1 MRSVEKFSGRVQ
13 SRHLDPRICHEQRC
27 EQCPMRALNAQHKL
41 LSSVDL
47 ETLWMPSDS
56 EVGTYDK
63 DVSLT
68 ATGLDV
74 LILVLQL
81 LDT

>member
-1 MRSVEKFSGRVQ
+1 
-13 SRHLDPRICHEQRC
+13 
-27 EQCPMRALNAQHKL
+27 MRALNAQHKL